1 MFCLSAESQNT
12 YFSVLLFLYHY
23 KLLIGSH
30 WLFSFF
36 PNLTL
41 LEQLISKKWLQY
53 FFALS
58 ILTAC
63 LKLVSPKSLANL
75 VFPEGTKHD
84 FVVKRITYKSDDGDY
99 DTFHS
104 EANSTYLLQHAEAT
118 RFNLFT
124 GFQTL
129 AEREDSF
136 KVVRLTDMYY
146 IVVRKLWFHRRV

>member
-1 MFCLSAESQNT
+1 MT
-12 YFSVLLFLYHY
+12 SV
-23 KLLIGSH
+23 
-30 WLFSFF
+30 
-36 PNLTL
+36 
-41 LEQLISKKWLQY
+41 

-84 FVVKRITYKSDDGDY
+84 FVVKRITYKSDDDDY

>member
-1 MFCLSAESQNT
+1 M
-12 YFSVLLFLYHY
+12 
-23 KLLIGSH
+23 KLL
-30 WLFSFF
+30 
-36 PNLTL
+36 
-41 LEQLISKKWLQY
+41 
-53 FFALS
+53 
-58 ILTAC
+58 
-63 LKLVSPKSLANL
+63 SPKSLANL

-84 FVVKRITYKSDDGDY
+84 FVVKRTKYKSDDDDY

-124 GFQTL
+124 GFQTP